1 MTDDMAD
8 DDGSIDQSASAVTV
22 VNAINCW
29 EIFCDFDERHCGPV
43 GGIGNSIVAVSN
55 RAFLGD
61 WIWLLGLIWM
71 VDSAVGQTQVDKEN
85 SFRSFDWTEICWNF
99 GFILFQVKVGIF
111 NVAAI
116 DSGQQID
123 LVVYCM
129 NCHGPLR
136 SDLDTCVEEK
146 A

>member
-1 MTDDMAD
+1 MTDGMAGN
-8 DDGSIDQSASAVTV
+8 DGSIDQSASAVTAV
-22 VNAINCW
+22 DAINCW
-29 EIFCDFDERHCGPV
+29 EIFCDYDERHFEPV

-55 RAFLGD
+55 RAFSRD
-61 WIWLLGLIWM
+61 WMWLLGWIWKA
-71 VDSAVGQTQVDKEN
+71 DSAVNQTQVDKEN

-123 LVVYCM
+123 VVVYCI
-129 NCHGPLR
+129 NCLGPLR
-136 SDLDTCVEEK
+136 SDLDTWVEEK